1 MRRQN
6 LPPAN
11 IIQGPIVGENC
22 KCNMQSQYTK
32 PVVTGAIVA
41 GISVL
46 YDGQPL
52 GTETVKKAG
61 VAAGAEYV
69 NNAYLY
75 NLIQPYLPQN
85 QGDLNRKLIKP
96 LITGL
101 EYALVTKYVPD
112 IDNGSMLG
120 KILRV
125 GAASAAA
132 SYLPVAQ

>member
-1 MRRQN
+1 
-6 LPPAN
+6 
-11 IIQGPIVGENC
+11 
-22 KCNMQSQYTK
+22 MQSQYTK
-32 PVVTGAIVA
+32 PIVTGAVVA

-46 YDGQPL
+46 YDGQPF
-52 GTETVKKAG
+52 GTETMKKAG

-132 SYLPVAQ
+132 GYLPMAQ